1 MTSPDQ
7 IRAARADQPKLRER
21 DLAAQIGVSEAELQ
35 AAHVG
40 LGVTRIVA
48 NPDMLVPRLAAL
60 GEVMALTRNAS
71 AVHEKVGRYDNYHGG
86 SHAAMVLTDD
96 IDLRIFPQHW
106 VHGFAVTRDTDDG
119 PRHSLQVFDAA
130 GDAVHKVF
138 LREGSDVA
146 AWASLVADLAT
157 GDTAQAL
164 ATVPRPDPEGARAD
178 PEKLDILRAE
188 WARMTDTH
196 QFMRLTSKLKY
207 NRLGAY
213 RSVGLP
219 FAQALNV
226 SAIDTVLAQV
236 AAAGIA
242 VMVFVGNRGC
252 IQIHSGPIKT
262 LRPMGPWQNVMDP
275 RFNLHLRT
283 DHIAEVWRVAKPTKR
298 GDAIS
303 VEGFDAE
310 GRHILQIFGQR
321 GEKTDMA
328 ELSRWNDIAANLPQA
343 NQVMERAE

>member
-1 MTSPDQ
+1 MTTPDL
-7 IRAARADQPKLRER
+7 IRAARVENPKLRER
-21 DLAAQIGVSEAELQ
+21 DLASQLGISEAALQ

-40 LGVTRIVA
+40 LGVTRIA
-48 NPDMLVPRLAAL
+48 AGPDGLVPRLAAL

-71 AVHEKVGRYDNYHGG
+71 AVHEKVGRYDNYQSGQ
-86 SHAAMVLTDD
+86 HAAMVLTDD

-106 VHGFAVTRDTDDG
+106 VHGFAVTRDTADG

-138 LREGSDVA
+138 LRDGSDAA
-146 AWASLVADLAT
+146 AWHALVADLAT
-157 GDTAQAL
+157 GDTSQSL
-164 ATVPRPDPEGARAD
+164 AATPAPEPEGARAD
-178 PEKLDILRAE
+178 PAKLDILRSE

-196 QFMRLTSKLKY
+196 QFMRLTAKLKY

-213 RSVGLP
+213 RTVGLP
-219 FAQALNV
+219 FAQPLAV
-226 SAIDTVLAQV
+226 SAVDTVLAEV

-252 IQIHSGPIKT
+252 IQIHSGPITT

-283 DHIAEVWRVAKPTKR
+283 DHIAEVWLVKKPTKR

-303 VEGFDAE
+303 VEAFDAE

-321 GEKTDMA
+321 GENTNMA
-328 ELSRWNDIAANLPQA
+328 ELALWNEMTTRLPVA
-343 NQVMERAE
+343 DVMMEQVG

>member
-1 MTSPDQ
+1 MTTPDL
-7 IRAARADQPKLRER
+7 IREARLENPNLRER
-21 DLAAQIGVSEAELQ
+21 DLANQLGISEAALQ

-40 LGVTRIVA
+40 LGVTRIA
-48 NPDMLVPRLAAL
+48 AGPDRLIPRLAAL

-71 AVHEKVGRYDNYHGG
+71 VVHEKIGRYDNYQGG
-86 SHAAMVLTDD
+86 PHAAMVLTDD

-106 VHGFAVTRDTDDG
+106 VHGFAVTRETDDG

-138 LREGSDVA
+138 LRAGSDVA
-146 AWASLVADLAT
+146 AWHALVADLAT
-157 GDTAQAL
+157 GDGAQTL
-164 ATVPRPDPEGARAD
+164 ATDPRPAPEGARAD
-178 PEKLDILRAE
+178 PAKLDILRSE
-188 WARMTDTH
+188 WAEMTDTH
-196 QFMRLTSKLKY
+196 QFMRLTAKLKY

-213 RSVGLP
+213 RLVGAP
-219 FAQALNV
+219 FAMPLGL
-226 SAIDTVLAQV
+226 SAVDAVLTGV
-236 AAAGIA
+236 ATAGIA
-242 VMVFVGNRGC
+242 VMIFVGNRGC

-283 DHIAEVWRVAKPTKR
+283 DHIAEVWLVNKPTKR

-303 VEGFDAE
+303 VEAFDAE

-321 GEKTDMA
+321 SEKTDMA
-328 ELSRWNDIAANLPQA
+328 ELEAWNQMVARLPIARP
-343 NQVMERAE
+343 VMEQVE

>member
-1 MTSPDQ
+1 MATPDL
-7 IRAARADQPKLRER
+7 IRAARLDNPKLRER
-21 DLAAQIGVSEAELQ
+21 DLASQLGTSEAALQ

-40 LGVTRIVA
+40 LGVTRIA
-48 NPDMLVPRLAAL
+48 AGPDALVPRLAAL

-71 AVHEKVGRYDNYHGG
+71 AVHEKVGRYDNYQGG
-86 SHAAMVLTDD
+86 QHAAMVLTDD

-106 VHGFAVTRDTDDG
+106 VHAFAVTRDTDEG

-138 LREGSDVA
+138 LRDGSDVA
-146 AWASLVADLAT
+146 AWHALVADLAT
-157 GDTAQAL
+157 SDGTQTLTTTPAPA
-164 ATVPRPDPEGARAD
+164 PEGARAD
-178 PEKLDILRAE
+178 PAKLDILRAE

-196 QFMRLTSKLKY
+196 QFMRLTAKLKY

-213 RSVGLP
+213 RLVGAP
-219 FAQALNV
+219 FAQPLSL
-226 SAIDTVLAQV
+226 SAVDDLLAEV

-283 DHIAEVWRVAKPTKR
+283 DHIAEVWLVNKPTKR

-303 VEGFDAE
+303 VEAFDPE

-328 ELSRWNDIAANLPQA
+328 ELETWNRIAASLPSPTSVA
-343 NQVMERAE
+343 EQVA

>member
-1 MTSPDQ
+1 M
-7 IRAARADQPKLRER
+7 IGVEEVRAARASNPKTRER
-21 DLAAQIGVSEAELQ
+21 DLATELGISEAALQ

-48 NPDMLVPRLAAL
+48 DPDRLVPRLGAL
-60 GEVMALTRNAS
+60 GEVMALTRNPS
-71 AVHEKVGRYDNYHGG
+71 AVHEKVGRYDNYQGG
-86 SHAAMVLTDD
+86 THAAMVLTDD

-106 VHGFAVTRDTDDG
+106 VHGFAVTRETEDG

-130 GDAVHKVF
+130 GDAVHKIF

-146 AWASLVADLAT
+146 AWQALVADLAT
-157 GDTAQAL
+157 GDKAQTL
-164 ATVPRPDPEGARAD
+164 DVLPRPEAEGARAD
-178 PEKLDILRAE
+178 LSKLDILRAE

-196 QFMRLTSKLKY
+196 QFMRLTSKLKF

-213 RSVGLP
+213 RAVGQP
-219 FAQALNV
+219 FAAPLAV
-226 SAIDTVLAQV
+226 DAVDTVLQRV

-252 IQIHSGPIKT
+252 IQIHSGPVRT

-283 DHIAEVWRVAKPTKR
+283 DHIAEVWRVTKPTKR
-298 GDAIS
+298 GDAVS

-310 GRHILQIFGQR
+310 GRQILQIFGQR

-328 ELSRWNDIAANLPQA
+328 ELEVWNAIAADLSPA
-343 NQVMERAE
+343 DAALERT